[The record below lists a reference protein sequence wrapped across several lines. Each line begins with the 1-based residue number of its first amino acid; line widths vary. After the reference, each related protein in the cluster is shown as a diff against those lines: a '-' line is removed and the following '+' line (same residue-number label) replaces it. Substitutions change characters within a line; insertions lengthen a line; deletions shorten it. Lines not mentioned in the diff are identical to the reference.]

1 FRAPSVLKKLMNVR
15 PGSVTMASLP
25 SLIDSVPVVDTILQE
40 MNQERKEM
48 ILKLLSGLLDNAA
61 VSGQTGSEAGYPEPA
76 DGGPVMLEERSR
88 YSQLPQRSR
97 KVPCKNFFWKT
108 FTSC

>member
-1 FRAPSVLKKLMNVR
+1 MQILVALISTLFLVSGV
-15 PGSVTMASLP
+15 STTTASL
-25 SLIDSVPVVDTILQE
+25 DDRFNLQSSRE